1 MVTNQEK
8 TVEELEAELAERNAG
23 ALRVTAAEAKFIAA
37 GRVYARV
44 SHVWRNAYAQWSET
58 ATCVEKMSP
67 TSAIPA
73 DLQAMV
79 RAVGEAE
86 VSVQDAA
93 RAMVKP

>member
-8 TVEELEAELAERNAG
+8 TAEELEADMAERNAG
-23 ALRVTAAEAKFIAA
+23 ALRITAAEARFILA
-37 GRVYARV
+37 GRVYARA
-44 SHVWRNAYAQWSET
+44 SRVWRAAYEQWSET
-58 ATCVEKMSP
+58 ATWVERTSP

-86 VSVQDAA
+86 VAMQDAA

>member
-8 TVEELEAELAERNAG
+8 TAEELEADMAERNAG
-23 ALRVTAAEAKFIAA
+23 ALRITAAEARFILA
-37 GRVYARV
+37 GRVYARA
-44 SHVWRNAYAQWSET
+44 SMVWRAAYAQWAET
-58 ATCVEKMSP
+58 ATWVERTSP

-79 RAVGEAE
+79 RAVGEAD
-86 VSVQDAA
+86 VAMQDAA